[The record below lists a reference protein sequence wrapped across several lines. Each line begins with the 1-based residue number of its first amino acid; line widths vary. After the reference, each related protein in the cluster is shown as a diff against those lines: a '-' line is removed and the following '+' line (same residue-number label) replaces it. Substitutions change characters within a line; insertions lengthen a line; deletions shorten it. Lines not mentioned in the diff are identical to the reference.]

1 MSGIPRTPPDVPAT
15 FTRSPR
21 RVRRASRR
29 RRCRKTV
36 VVTQIPHGREQW
48 PTTTH
53 VWAYPVDAEHLAAIA
68 ADPDRFAAG
77 GLTHLVLE
85 VLAYAAEEAEARGVI
100 GRADV
105 VVRPD
110 GSVEV
115 CDDGRGTQTRRDET
129 GQVIRK
135 PVMATRDVRFFGTDA
150 ERLADGLPRNG
161 MSAVAAL
168 STSATTHQPP
178 GRRVLDP
185 GVPSRRSGRRPAGG
199 RPDRSDGHD
208 GSLPARSFAR
218 PGRRPRR
225 RSAHRHLA
233 RRGRRAARPRRL
245 RPRTAHAA
253 TCRPL
258 VVEGRCLPAAEA
270 PAGGGSRTCSGCW
283 SAPRVRRVRRP
294 RPRPIAPSSPVRP
307 LRTGRKR
314 GRTLGAGGVGQLPV
328 LTPHGSRHRRLV

>member
-1 MSGIPRTPPDVPAT
+1 M
-15 FTRSPR
+15 
-21 RVRRASRR
+21 
-29 RRCRKTV
+29 
-36 VVTQIPHGREQW
+36 VVTQTPHGPEQW

-53 VWAYPVDAEHLAAIA
+53 VWAHPVDTEHLAAIA

-161 MSAVAAL
+161 MSVVAAQSIWL
-168 STSATTHQPP
+168 RHTNH
-178 GRRVLDP
+178 RVEGSWTQVYEH
-185 GVPSRRSGRRPAGG
+185 GVPVAEMTEAAGTGRTGTCVHFLPDAAVVPTAQDSVALDAGVLTA
-199 RPDRSDGHD
+199 D
-208 GSLPARSFAR
+208 
-218 PGRRPRR
+218 PRL
-225 RSAHRHLA
+225 SVTL
-233 RRGRRAARPRRL
+233 RRL
-245 RPRTAHAA
+245 DD
-253 TCRPL
+253 
-258 VVEGRCLPAAEA
+258 
-270 PAGGGSRTCSGCW
+270 
-283 SAPRVRRVRRP
+283 
-294 RPRPIAPSSPVRP
+294 
-307 LRTGRKR
+307 
-314 GRTLGAGGVGQLPV
+314 
-328 LTPHGSRHRRLV
+328 